1 MLLQKRYRGS
11 SPTTPSFL
19 CQWLFSI
26 TNILILRSNHPYIIM
41 ISEHFKKLKLEHY
54 KRSIFYIIH
63 IYIYIYICNIY
74 IYICNIY
81 TLIYICCLNF
91 VEILYTWPRNECAFW
106 IKSLLH
112 FEWIFFLTV
121 FIFFVFFPF

>member
-63 IYIYIYICNIY
+63 IYICNIYVYIYIHIY
-74 IYICNIY
+74 IYIYIYIYIHIYIYIYISVCIYMCVYVCIYINRKIHY
-81 TLIYICCLNF
+81 TLLKFTEND
-91 VEILYTWPRNECAFW
+91 T
-106 IKSLLH
+106 
-112 FEWIFFLTV
+112 
-121 FIFFVFFPF
+121 